1 MNQRAIYKVVLGLE
15 FSLTR
20 KGKKGGAGLNF
31 NGALQRWR
39 RGGGLEE
46 GGGLLV
52 CGVCGGSAYKES
64 RGVVVR
70 SKDKWG

>member
-20 KGKKGGAGLNF
+20 KRKKGGAGLNF

-39 RGGGLEE
+39 RGGLEE

-52 CGVCGGSAYKES
+52 CGVCGGSAYKER

>member
-1 MNQRAIYKVVLGLE
+1 
-15 FSLTR
+15 
-20 KGKKGGAGLNF
+20 
-31 NGALQRWR
+31 
-39 RGGGLEE
+39 LEE

-52 CGVCGGSAYKES
+52 CGVCGGSAYKER